1 MTTRHTHPPVPSST
15 LPILALLGAS
25 TLWGLSWLPLKAL
38 HGMGIDGV
46 ALIFC
51 TYGLLALLF
60 TPAMVRARHLFKRSN
75 ARPLLLIAL
84 LGGGANIAFTT
95 ALIYGEVIRVMVLFY
110 LLPAWSVLGG
120 KFFLHERVDGARWL
134 GVGLALCGAFLI
146 LGGFNALSGPP
157 GWNDLIALSAGL
169 LLALT
174 NLVFRAAQAEPMIA
188 KVGAMFYGC
197 VVLAALLLLTGV
209 EAWPTAIS
217 GTTWGAIALYALGW
231 LLFANLGAQYGVTHL
246 EAGRAAI
253 IILMELLTAVVSAS
267 LIGGESMSAVEMLG
281 GGLILAAALLEALR
295 DLKAPPQLMG
305 QGAE

>member
-1 MTTRHTHPPVPSST
+1 MTHRSST

-25 TLWGLSWLPLKAL
+25 TLWGLSWLPLKAI

-46 ALIFC
+46 ALIFY

-60 TPAMVRARHLFKRSN
+60 TPAMWRARHTLGRAN

-84 LGGGANIAFTT
+84 LGGGANIAFTS

-120 KFFLHERVDGARWL
+120 KFFLHERVDAARWL
-134 GVGLALCGAFLI
+134 GVGLALGGAFLI
-146 LGGFNALSGPP
+146 LGGFSAVNGPP
-157 GWNDLIALSAGL
+157 TWNDLTALSAGL

-174 NLVFRAAQAEPMIA
+174 NLVFRAAQTEPMVA
-188 KVGAMFYGC
+188 KVGVMFYGC
-197 VVLAALLLLTGV
+197 VLLSALLLLTGV
-209 EAWPTAIS
+209 EAWPATLDGTA
-217 GTTWGAIALYALGW
+217 WGAIALYACGW

-253 IILMELLTAVVSAS
+253 ILLMELLTAVVSAS
-267 LIGGESMSAVEMLG
+267 LIGGERMDGWELFG
-281 GGLILAAALLEALR
+281 GALILAAALLEALR
-295 DLKAPPQLMG
+295 DLKSPPYEIEA
-305 QGAE
+305 GAA

>member
-1 MTTRHTHPPVPSST
+1 MKNISTTW
-15 LPILALLGAS
+15 PILALLGAS
-25 TLWGLSWLPLKAL
+25 TLWGLSWLPLKGL

-51 TYGLLALLF
+51 SYGLLALLF
-60 TPAMVRARHLFKRSN
+60 TPAMVRARHTIGRAN

-120 KFFLHERVDGARWL
+120 KFFLHERVDTARWL
-134 GVGLALCGAFLI
+134 GVGLALAGAFLI
-146 LGGFNALSGPP
+146 LGGFDALVGPP
-157 GWNDLIALSAGL
+157 SWNDLIALSAGL
-169 LLALT
+169 LLAMN
-174 NLVFRAAQAEPMIA
+174 NLVFRAARAEPMVA

-197 VVLAALLLLTGV
+197 TLLAALLLLTGV
-209 EAWPTAIS
+209 EAWPAAI
-217 GTTWGAIALYALGW
+217 GGMAWGGIALYAFGW

-253 IILMELLTAVVSAS
+253 IILMELVTAVVSAS
-267 LIGGESMSAVEMLG
+267 LIGGESMSGWEMVG
-281 GGLILAAALLEALR
+281 GALILSAALLEALR
-295 DLKAPPQLMG
+295 DLKAPPMSND
-305 QGAE
+305 QGGVS